1 MPSSSASVVQIP
13 TTRAAVAADFRLT
26 RRQDLAQDVLIS
38 DARHVCL
45 AGGGRSGKTFLIVR
59 QIILRALIEDGTF
72 HAAFRFRRNAIE
84 ATLYNQTV
92 PKVLDLC
99 WPGLRQVLN
108 FNNVDL
114 SIGFPNGSWFFFGGL
129 DDKERTEKILGS
141 EFATL
146 YFNECSQIPWFSRN
160 TAVTRLAQR
169 CKTLKLK
176 AFYDLNPNARGSWV
190 HRLFI
195 DKINPETKQPLA
207 NPLNY
212 AHFYLNPIDNI
223 DNIDPEYLEELKAL
237 PERDQRRFLYGL
249 YADDTVG
256 QLWTED
262 MLALTRVLGHAGTL
276 PDFLRVI
283 VAVDPSGSRGPEDTR
298 SDEIGITV
306 QALGTDGHG
315 YLLEDLTGKY
325 RPEDWGRVAVD
336 AYGRHNA
343 DRVVGEINFGGDMI
357 RAIIHAQDTA
367 IPYSEVHAS
376 RGKVVRA
383 EPISALYD
391 QGKLHHVGYFP
402 ELEDELQHFTMS
414 GYTGQRSPNRAD
426 ALIWGWT
433 ELFPALVKNSEDRV
447 WTPPPV
453 NTRAHSAAQYVRRV
467 NRR

>member
-1 MPSSSASVVQIP
+1 MPPPLAPVVQLP
-13 TTRAAVAADFRLT
+13 TARAAGGTDFRLT
-26 RRQDLAQDVLIS
+26 KRQDLAQDVLIS

-45 AGGGRSGKTFLIVR
+45 AGGGRSGKTFLIIR
-59 QIILRALIEDGTF
+59 QIILRALIEDGSL

-84 ATLYNQTV
+84 ATIYQQTL

-99 WPGLRQVLN
+99 WPGLRQVLDWN
-108 FNNVDL
+108 KVDL
-114 SIGFPNGSWFFFGGL
+114 SVGFPNGSWIFLGGL

-160 TAVTRLAQR
+160 TAITRLAQK

-176 AFYDLNPNARGSWV
+176 AFYDLNPNAKGSWV

-195 DKINPETKQPLA
+195 DHVNPETKQPLT
-207 NPLNY
+207 NPENY
-212 AHFYLNPIDNI
+212 AHYFINPIDNI
-223 DNIDPEYLEELKAL
+223 DNIDPEYINELRDL
-237 PERDQRRFLYGL
+237 PERDQRRFLYGQ

-256 QLWTED
+256 ALWTED
-262 MLALTRVLGHAGTL
+262 RLALTRVLGREGTL

-298 SDEIGITV
+298 SDDIGITV
-306 QALGTDGHG
+306 QALGVDGHG

-325 RPEDWGRVAVD
+325 RPEDWGQIAVD
-336 AYGRHNA
+336 AYRRHSA
-343 DRVVGEINFGGDMI
+343 DRIIGEVNYGGDMV

-367 IPYSEVHAS
+367 VPYSEVCAS
-376 RGKVVRA
+376 RGKVIRA
-383 EPISALYD
+383 EPISSLYD

-402 ELEDELQHFTMS
+402 ELEDELQHFTVS

-433 ELFPALVKNSEDRV
+433 ALFPSLVKKPENQNWS
-447 WTPPPV
+447 PPPV
-453 NTRAHSAAQYVRRV
+453 NTRAHSASQYVRRV